1 VDNLTKICQKQ
12 SDSLSKLSD
21 ATRSTLRNDII
32 QMYNRYTSPEYGYMP
47 IHERENLE
55 HLTTDYYALD
65 GNGVIPRLVEEML
78 ALPTNRPEKDFY

>member
-1 VDNLTKICQKQ
+1 
-12 SDSLSKLSD
+12 
-21 ATRSTLRNDII
+21 
-32 QMYNRYTSPEYGYMP
+32 MP